1 VTPPAASSS
10 VRRVDTFAVGWQIL
24 TMRLLGLDVGQKTL
38 GIAVCDE
45 DERVATPLRT
55 LARRGGQ
62 ADLEEVARLAEEQEI
77 GGLVLG
83 LPLDLNGREG
93 DAALRV
99 RALGAALSAHLS
111 LSVHYWD
118 ERFSTAAAERALLEG
133 DVRRRRRRQVV
144 NHVAA
149 ALILQSFIDHRH
161 GEASAARPG
170 EAEPAQP
177 GEGG

>member
-1 VTPPAASSS
+1 
-10 VRRVDTFAVGWQIL
+10 
-24 TMRLLGLDVGQKTL
+24 MRLLGLDVGQKTI

-45 DERVATPLRT
+45 DERVATPLKT

-62 ADLEEVARLAEEQEI
+62 ADLEGVARLAEEQEI

-93 DAALRV
+93 DAARRV
-99 RALGAALSAHLS
+99 RALGAALSAQLS

-133 DVRRRRRRQVV
+133 DVRRRQRRQVV

-149 ALILQSFIDHRH
+149 ALILQSFIDNRQ
-161 GEASAARPG
+161 EA
-170 EAEPAQP
+170 AEGSRQE
-177 GEGG
+177 EGG